1 MSRRDDPAFNRV
13 MDGIYASFMKRK
25 ALVEGRHDRDIRDP
39 RIILDIARK
48 LSLLPD
54 PAKVIRITGSKG
66 KGTTS
71 RMIAHILR
79 EATGADIGLFVSPE
93 EIDHNDRIRING
105 VPSTVADFMAA
116 YAAIEPALEAAEES
130 LEGASYLSPYGIFL
144 LMALHH
150 FHERGADYLVLECG
164 RGAEFDETGNI
175 PSTVSVVTSILME
188 HPASLGPTLA
198 DVARSKLFAG
208 TNAGVLICDED
219 TRRWNDRLKIVE
231 PEKVA
236 AVPVPAKGGT
246 LPAWLE
252 MDKALARAAAD
263 AFLGRQTSRD
273 IALDDKSAAFGI
285 LRDGATRCYFDAC
298 VSASSIDKAFASR
311 LIGETTPVFLAS
323 LPDDK
328 DTDAIRDFF
337 AGEKGTPYYEVAL
350 SGTRG
355 YLHYDNAK
363 AAGRVENEI
372 HYEDAQGLKALADR
386 LCARHGTDTVYCL
399 GTQTYI
405 RLVKMAFAGG

>member
-39 RIILDIARK
+39 RIILDIAEK

-54 PAKVIRITGSKG
+54 PARVIRITGSKG

-79 EATGADIGLFVSPE
+79 EETGADVGLFVSPE
-93 EIDHNDRIRING
+93 EIDHNDRMRING
-105 VPSTVADFMAA
+105 APATMADFMAA
-116 YAAIEPALEAAEES
+116 HAAIEPALATAEES

-150 FHERGADYLVLECG
+150 FRERGADFLVLECG

-175 PSTVSVVTSILME
+175 PSAVSVVTSILLE

-208 TNAGVLICDED
+208 TNSGVLVCDQS
-219 TRRWNDRLKIVE
+219 TRQWNDQLHIVE
-231 PEKVA
+231 PEKVI
-236 AVPVPAKGGT
+236 AVPVPAESGN

-252 MDKALARAAAD
+252 TDKALARAAAD
-263 AFLGRQTSRD
+263 AFLDRRTSRD
-273 IALDDKSAAFGI
+273 IELDDKSAAFGI

-311 LIGETTPVFLAS
+311 LIAEANPVFLAS

-337 AGEKGTPYYEVAL
+337 VGEKGVPYYEVAL

-363 AAGRVENEI
+363 AAGRVEDEI

-386 LCARHGTDTVYCL
+386 LRARHGADTVYCL

-405 RLVKMAFAGG
+405 RLVKTAFAGG